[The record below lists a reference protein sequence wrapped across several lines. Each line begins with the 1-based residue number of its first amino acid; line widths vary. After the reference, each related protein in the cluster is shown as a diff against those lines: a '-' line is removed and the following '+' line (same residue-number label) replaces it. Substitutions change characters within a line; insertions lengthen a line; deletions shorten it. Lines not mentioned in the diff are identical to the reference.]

1 MMLLRRCAGVLAIA
15 IIVSTTGSNAADW
28 PGPTADGYLLPN
40 GWRLTPVG
48 KTIPTEDLLLNLL
61 PSPDGR
67 VVVALTCGYN
77 PHGLVV
83 IDVETDETAQRIPV
97 PTAWFGLAW
106 HPDGTKL
113 YVSGGNNSSKEGIRA
128 PVYVFG
134 YENGRLTEE
143 PLANLLD
150 ETPPERVFWSG
161 LAHHPV
167 KDLLFAANRT
177 ADHVVVFDTA
187 TLTVVGR
194 IPTEQNPYDL
204 VVSPDGKTLYSSNWG
219 SDTVTV
225 IDTETSQVT
234 ATIGVGDNPNDI
246 ALSRDGRLF
255 VCCSNDNT
263 VVVLDTSTEQ
273 PVETIVTSLYPRA
286 PEGSTPNALAFDP
299 SERTLYVANADNNN
313 VCVVDVAEPGESTVL
328 GFLPAGWYPSAVA
341 VEPKGKK
348 LYIGNS
354 KGIVSQAT
362 PLGPNSPKRLAT
374 DASHTVKSLMKG
386 AINIV
391 DILRYRWRLRTLTK
405 QAYMNCPYNDD
416 MLAAARPA
424 TTGPSVIPSKVG
436 QGSPITHV
444 IYIIKENRTYDQ
456 IFGDL
461 PQGNGD
467 PGLAIFGRNITP
479 NHHAIAEQ
487 FVLFD
492 NLYCDAEVS
501 WDGHQWSNAAYA
513 TDFTEKYWPA
523 TYAGRSDAP
532 ISMATMPHSGYIWD
546 QCFRKG
552 LTYRSYGEFAE
563 RAKEGKPHWTQRP
576 ANSLG
581 SPMGEGGVM
590 EPIVPVISTLHGHIA
605 PHYLCWDARDYEN
618 AAEFIREFDEYE
630 KHYDSPD
637 PIKRLPNFIVM
648 ALPEDH
654 TYGTSPELPTPRA
667 CVASNDY
674 GLGMIVDRVSHSKY
688 WPEVAIF
695 VIEDDAQD
703 GPDHVDARRTVGL
716 VVSPYCRRGIVDS
729 TLYTTS
735 SMLRTIELLLG
746 LQPMS
751 QYDAAATPMYAAFS
765 DGLDLTPYT
774 LIEPL
779 IDIHEK
785 NTETT
790 WGAKKSLEM
799 DFSTYDRCPMFA
811 LNEIIWKSVKGP
823 ESDMP
828 LPIHRFQ
835 VATLRD

>member
-1 MMLLRRCAGVLAIA
+1 MSTWKCVCALTTVLIA
-15 IIVSTTGSNAADW
+15 SMTASSAADW
-28 PGPTADGYLLPN
+28 PGPTAGGYLLPN
-40 GWRLTPVG
+40 GWRITPIG
-48 KTIPTEDLLLNLL
+48 KAVPTEDLMLNLL

-67 VVVALTCGYN
+67 VVVGVTCGYN

-83 IDVETDETAQRIPV
+83 VDVKTDEPVQRIPL
-97 PTAWFGLAW
+97 PTAWLGLAW

-113 YVSGGNNSSKEGIRA
+113 YVSGGNNSSRKGIRA

-134 YENGRLTEE
+134 YKDGRLTAQ
-143 PLANLLD
+143 PLATLSD
-150 ETPPERVFWSG
+150 ELRPERIFWSG
-161 LAHHPV
+161 LAHHPT
-167 KDLLFAANRT
+167 KDVLFAASRT
-177 ADHVVVFDTA
+177 ANQVVVFDTA
-187 TLTVVGR
+187 TRRLVGR
-194 IPTEQNPYDL
+194 IPTEQNPYD
-204 VVSPDGKTLYSSNWG
+204 VAVSPNGKTLYCSNWG

-225 IDTETSQVT
+225 IDTETLQVIS
-234 ATIGVGDNPNDI
+234 TIDVGDNPNDI
-246 ALSRDGRLF
+246 ALTGDGCLF
-255 VCCSNDNT
+255 VCCSNENT
-263 VVVLDTSTEQ
+263 VAVVDTSEGRA
-273 PVETIVTSLYPRA
+273 VETIVTSLYPRA

-299 SERTLYVANADNNN
+299 SETTLYVANADNNN

-348 LYIGNS
+348 LYIGNG
-354 KGIVSQAT
+354 KGVASYAS
-362 PLGPNSPKRLAT
+362 PLGPNAPRKLAT
-374 DASHTVKSLMKG
+374 DPSHSVKSLMKG
-386 AINIV
+386 TVNIV
-391 DILRYRWRLRTLTK
+391 DIPRYRQELRALTK
-405 QAYMNCPYNDD
+405 QAYKNCPYNDD
-416 MLAAARPA
+416 MLAAARPP
-424 TTGPSVIPSKVG
+424 TTGPSIVPRKVG
-436 QGSPITHV
+436 QGSPIKHV

-456 IFGDL
+456 VFGDL

-467 PGLAIFGRNITP
+467 SGLTLFGRKITP

-532 ISMATMPHSGYIWD
+532 ISMATIPHSGYIWD

-590 EPIVPVISTLHGHIA
+590 EPIVPVIGALHGHIA
-605 PHYLCWDARDYEN
+605 PRYLCWDARDYEN
-618 AAEFIREFDEYE
+618 AEEFIREFDEYE
-630 KHYDSPD
+630 KNYESRD
-637 PIKRLPNFIVM
+637 PAKRLPNFIVM

-654 TYGTSPELPTPRA
+654 THGTRPGSPTPRA

-695 VIEDDAQD
+695 AIEDDAQD

-716 VVSPYCRRGIVDS
+716 VASPYCRRGIVDS

-765 DGLDLTPYT
+765 DTPDLASYT

-779 IDIHEK
+779 IDIHEM
-785 NTETT
+785 NTATA
-790 WGAKKSLEM
+790 WGADKSLEM

-811 LNEIIWKSVKGP
+811 LNEVIWKSVKGP

-835 VATLRD
+835 VASLGD

>member
-1 MMLLRRCAGVLAIA
+1 MSLWKCIGALTIVLIMFISAP
-15 IIVSTTGSNAADW
+15 NAAEL
-28 PGPTADGYLLPN
+28 PGPVAGGYLLPN
-40 GWRLTPVG
+40 GWRITPVG
-48 KTIPTEDLLLNLL
+48 KAVPTEDLVLNLL

-67 VVVALTCGYN
+67 VVVGVTCGYN

-83 IDVETDETAQRIPV
+83 VDVKTDEPVQRIPL
-97 PTAWFGLAW
+97 PTAWLGLAW

-134 YENGRLTEE
+134 YKDGRLTEQ
-143 PLANLLD
+143 PLATLSD
-150 ETPPERVFWSG
+150 EIRPEQIFWSG
-161 LAHHPV
+161 LAHHPTKNV
-167 KDLLFAANRT
+167 LFAANRT
-177 ADHVVVFDTA
+177 ANQVAVFDSA
-187 TLTVVGR
+187 TGKLIGR
-194 IPTEQNPYDL
+194 IPTEQNPYDVAL
-204 VVSPDGKTLYSSNWG
+204 SSDGKTLYCSNWG
-219 SDTVTV
+219 SDTVSV
-225 IDTETSQVT
+225 IDTEMSKVA
-234 ATIGVGDNPNDI
+234 ATISVGDNPNDI
-246 ALSRDGRLF
+246 ALSEDGRLF

-263 VVVLDTSTEQ
+263 VVVIDTSKGRA
-273 PVETIVTSLYPRA
+273 VETIVTSLYPRA

-328 GFLPAGWYPSAVA
+328 GFLPTGWYPSAVA
-341 VEPKGKK
+341 VEPEGKK
-348 LYIGNS
+348 LYVGNG
-354 KGIVSQAT
+354 KGIASSAS
-362 PLGPNSPKRLAT
+362 PLGPNTPGRLAT
-374 DASHTVKSLMKG
+374 DPSNSIKTLTKG
-386 AINIV
+386 SINIV
-391 DILRYRWRLRTLTK
+391 DIARYRPSLRDLTK
-405 QAYMNCPYNDD
+405 QAYENCPYDD
-416 MLAAARPA
+416 EMLAAARPPRI
-424 TTGPSVIPSKVG
+424 GPSVVPRLVG
-436 QGSPITHV
+436 QGSPIKHV

-456 IFGDL
+456 VFGDM

-467 PGLAIFGRNITP
+467 PELTIFGREITP

-487 FVLFD
+487 FVLLD

-523 TYAGRSDAP
+523 AYAGLSDAP
-532 ISMATMPHSGYIWD
+532 ISMASLPHSGYIWD
-546 QCFRKG
+546 QCFWKG

-563 RAKEGKPHWTQRP
+563 RAKEGKPHWTERP

-581 SPMGEGGVM
+581 MPMGEGGLM
-590 EPIVPVISTLHGHIA
+590 EPIVPVVSVLNGHIA

-630 KHYDSPD
+630 KNYDSREPR
-637 PIKRLPNFIVM
+637 KRLPNFIVM

-654 TYGTSPELPTPRA
+654 TYGTSPGLPTPRA

-688 WPEVAIF
+688 WPETAIF

-716 VVSPYCRRGIVDS
+716 VASPYCRRGIVDS

-751 QYDAAATPMYAAFS
+751 QYDAAATPMYTAFS
-765 DGLDLTPYT
+765 DAPDATPYT
-774 LIEPL
+774 HVEPL
-779 IDIHEK
+779 IDIHET
-785 NTETT
+785 NTATA
-790 WGAKKSLEM
+790 WGADESLEM

-828 LPIHRFQ
+828 VPIHRFQ
-835 VATLRD
+835 VASFGN